1 MIMRK
6 RTALLATILA
16 CLGTTGAFVGTPIAS
31 AVFEQWTTNHR
42 IGSGENVF
50 GPRVELYES
59 ATEPTAA
66 GVICS
71 GIRFYGLN
79 CPPGNEDAFFEL
91 SSRVVSEPYAHD
103 HSTFASAFDGF
114 YWD

>member
-1 MIMRK
+1 MMRK
-6 RTALLATILA
+6 RLASLATILA
-16 CLGTTGAFVGTPIAS
+16 CLGTIGVTVGTPIAS
-31 AVFEQWTTNHR
+31 AVFIEWTHNHS
-42 IGSGENVF
+42 IASGANVF
-50 GPRVELYES
+50 GPKVELYES
-59 ATEPTAA
+59 ATEPTTSAI
-66 GVICS
+66 ICS

-103 HSTFASAFDGF
+103 HSTFSGAFDGF